1 MEGTG
6 SMSDRSVQVASAAH
20 ASRTGVMV
28 PRTMALL
35 RSWADA
41 GECLGAQLFASRAG
55 DVVADAAIG
64 RSGPLRDAS
73 TDDVGRLYCT
83 VKPLTACCVARAVE
97 AGEASFDDPAS
108 RFLPAFCH
116 GPRREVTL
124 RQLLSHSSGLPN
136 LRLGDPYDREFDE
149 LVQTVCS
156 YPLDDGDW
164 YSKPTYNNTHAWAIL
179 AAVVERLYAMAFPDV
194 VASVVAAPARLPG
207 LRMTWPD
214 PERYVH
220 CYRGRGDSFSILPEP
235 PTAVLFRKVNAAH
248 GGFATVRDLGMFYA
262 ELIRCATGHGD
273 LLGEAGIRE
282 MTRVQSVVDLGL
294 GLGEI
299 DYGLGFFTNMR
310 DNGTG
315 GLWSRRSFGHVGL
328 IGRHRV
334 VQAFAD
340 IDHQVAVAVRLF
352 SVGAKNNW
360 RFHRVCSA
368 LWSDLNLGDG

>member
-1 MEGTG
+1 
-6 SMSDRSVQVASAAH
+6 MSDRGVQAASAAH
-20 ASRTGVMV
+20 ASRSGILV

-35 RSWADA
+35 RTWADA
-41 GECLGAQLFASRAG
+41 GECLGAQLFVSRAG
-55 DVVADAAIG
+55 KVVADVAVG

-108 RFLPAFCH
+108 RFLPAFRR
-116 GPRREVTL
+116 GPRRAITL

-136 LRLGDPYDREFDE
+136 LRLGDPYDHEFDE
-149 LVQTVCS
+149 LVQMVCA
-156 YPLDDGDW
+156 YPLDRGDW
-164 YSKPTYNNTHAWAIL
+164 YRKPTYNNTHAWAIL
-179 AAVVERLYAMAFPDV
+179 AAVVERLYAMPLAAV
-194 VASVVAAPARLPG
+194 VASVVAAPSGLPG

-214 PERYVH
+214 PGRYVH
-220 CYRGRGDSFSILPEP
+220 CYRVSGGSFSILPEP
-235 PTAVLFRKVNAAH
+235 RSAVLFRNVNPAH

-282 MTRVQSVVDLGL
+282 MTRTQSVVDLSL

-299 DYGLGFFTNMR
+299 QYGLGFFTNMR

-315 GLWSRRSFGHVGL
+315 GQWSRRSFGHVGL

-340 IDHQVAVAVRLF
+340 VDHQAAVAVRLF

-368 LWSDLNLGDG
+368 LWSDLCLDDG